1 MTARHLALPIVACI
15 LAWSLAPGTAQED
28 KKANANGAIQT
39 ELQRLE
45 KVWNDAHLAGDTA
58 ALNAL
63 WADELVVTVPKMPL
77 FNKAQS
83 LAIWRTG
90 KMKFKRYETSDLVF
104 RVIGDTAV
112 VTGALIRE
120 RTFAAKV
127 IREDWRFTKVY
138 VRRDGKWRVVAWH
151 ASESAPA

>member
-15 LAWSLAPGTAQED
+15 LTWSLAAGTAQED
-28 KKANANGAIQT
+28 KKANANGAIQA

-45 KVWNDAHLAGDTA
+45 KIWNDSHLAGDTA
-58 ALNAL
+58 ALDAL
-63 WADELVVTVPKMPL
+63 WANELVVTVPKMPL

-90 KMKFKRYETSDLVF
+90 KMKFKRYETSDVVF

-120 RTFAAKV
+120 RTFAGKE

-138 VRRDGKWRVVAWH
+138 VQRDGKWRVVAWH